1 MHTRQQRLAFL
12 EADSS
17 TTSAQLK
24 KIKQVIVTPVPSSGM
39 CTAHSKRVY
48 TKWSIFIHCLDQIK

>member
-1 MHTRQQRLAFL
+1 MHIRQQRLAFL

-24 KIKQVIVTPVPSSGM
+24 KIKQVIVTLVPSSGM
-39 CTAHSKRVY
+39 CTAQEKCARI
-48 TKWSIFIHCLDQIK
+48 TLKKSIY

>member
-1 MHTRQQRLAFL
+1 MSKMHIRQQRLAFL

-24 KIKQVIVTPVPSSGM
+24 KIKQVIVTLVPSSGM
-39 CTAHSKRVY
+39 CTAQEKCARI
-48 TKWSIFIHCLDQIK
+48 TLKKSIY